1 MGVHGLGSLRSLE
14 ARISEPIVS
23 SDAALRRMRQQ
34 RRRDT
39 APEMAL
45 RRRLHAQ
52 GLRYRVDAPLPTM
65 RRRAD
70 LLFSSARVAV
80 FVDGCFWHG
89 CPEHGTQPMSN
100 ASWWA
105 AKLAANVDRDR
116 DTDRCLA
123 SLGWT
128 VIRSGNTSLR
138 PRRQSGWRK
147 PFGSAKL
154 SAAGQ
159 ARMSVASGT
168 PSSSR
173 ILRLRSLWRVTPAS
187 WPRAATLTCAGF
199 RLKM

>member
-128 VIRSGNTSLR
+128 VIRVWEHE
-138 PRRQSGWRK
+138 P
-147 PFGSAKL
+147 P
-154 SAAGQ
+154 AA
-159 ARMSVASGT
+159 AAERVAEAVRISKAQRSR
-168 PSSSR
+168 PSSNVGS
-173 ILRLRSLWRVTPAS
+173 IWYTKL
-187 WPRAATLTCAGF
+187 
-199 RLKM
+199 

>member
-1 MGVHGLGSLRSLE
+1 METRV
-14 ARISEPIVS
+14 SEPTAS

-45 RRRLHAQ
+45 RRRLHAL
-52 GLRYRVDAPLPTM
+52 GFRYRVDAPLPMM

-80 FVDGCFWHG
+80 FVDGCFWHC
-89 CPEHGTQPMSN
+89 CPEHGTQPVSN

-105 AKLAANVDRDR
+105 VKLVANVDRDR

-128 VIRSGNTSLR
+128 VVRVWEHEPPAAAAERVAEALRISKALRSR
-138 PRRQSGWRK
+138 
-147 PFGSAKL
+147 
-154 SAAGQ
+154 
-159 ARMSVASGT
+159 
-168 PSSSR
+168 PSSTVGS
-173 ILRLRSLWRVTPAS
+173 I
-187 WPRAATLTCAGF
+187 
-199 RLKM
+199 